1 VHRIRA
7 QLALV
12 TLAGLAGCD
21 GDPHGLTWGV
31 SFASEEDR
39 SRAVYVEAMIL
50 EGGCDGTERYRTLF
64 PVTVGTTEEAPPTL
78 EAGHYCLT
86 ARASDGSCTWF
97 VGGALEIDL
106 PADQSP
112 HVIALA
118 TPQSESEC
126 PTEECMEGRCE
137 ADVPD
142 AGMDA
147 PGDTTPGD
155 TTPGDTLGDIISV
168 DGCLTMEL
176 CNGADD
182 DCDGTVDE
190 GIDRMTDPNNCGTC
204 GNACMRDLVCAA
216 GSCGCPGS
224 LTLDPPDRCRDLAVD
239 PNHCGAL
246 DNRCEDDEWCQ
257 SSMCECRPGLT
268 ESGSAC
274 IDLTT
279 DPAHCGML
287 ADPCGVGEFCRS
299 SICVSACMSGDTVCG
314 SSCVDADADDLN
326 CGGCG
331 IRCQRSRICVSG
343 SCEDYFVPTG
353 CSACPCSSECRGDYD
368 RCITYGGA
376 AVCYDRDD

>member
-1 VHRIRA
+1 VVVDGVATPIA
-7 QLALV
+7 PTEWSFDSGASTV
-12 TLAGLAGCD
+12 TLLGGACTMLQSAARAGSTVSVSVRVACATMCTPTTEVCDYVDNDCD
-21 GDPHGLTWGV
+21 GMIDEGCTRCPDEICDGLDNDCDGV
-31 SFASEEDR
+31 VDDGCPPSSCVPAPET
-39 SRAVYVEAMIL
+39 
-50 EGGCDGTERYRTLF
+50 CDGTDNDCDGVVDEGC
-64 PVTVGTTEEAPPTL
+64 PPPCVPATE
-78 EAGHYCLT
+78 
-86 ARASDGSCTWF
+86 
-97 VGGALEIDL
+97 V
-106 PADQSP
+106 
-112 HVIALA
+112 
-118 TPQSESEC
+118 
-126 PTEECMEGRCE
+126 
-137 ADVPD
+137 
-142 AGMDA
+142 
-147 PGDTTPGD
+147 
-155 TTPGDTLGDIISV
+155 
-168 DGCLTMEL
+168 
-176 CNGADD
+176 CNGTDD